1 MRLLHVV
8 PTYVPAWRHGGPIL
22 AVHGLCKALA
32 ARGHEVTVF
41 TTDVHG
47 DGRLDVPLASPVPLD
62 GVQVWYFHVIFP
74 RLSWSPEMGA
84 ALAER
89 TARFDV
95 VHLHSVFLWPTS
107 AAARAAER
115 ADVPYVLS
123 PRGMLVPELIEQRG
137 RFRKRAWML
146 LAERRTLER
155 AAALHVTSELEAEEA
170 ARLGLP
176 LPRAFVI
183 PNGVDLSPNGAGP
196 GREPFLLFLGR
207 VSWKK
212 GLDRLIPALAHAP
225 GAVLKIAGNDEEGL
239 RPELERL
246 AAGAGVAGRV
256 EILGPVHGEEKD
268 ALLRRAAVLVLPSRS
283 ENFGNVVLEAMAAG
297 CPVAVTPEVG
307 LAGTVR
313 ETGAGIVVDADPARL
328 GESLRDLL
336 ADQAR
341 REEMGS
347 RGRAAAERFGWG
359 AVAEAME
366 GLYQTFLSRAPQGRQ
381 EVARGVNPGAT
392 AAGIPI
398 PQPRRGGTSE
408 RER

>member
-8 PTYVPAWRHGGPIL
+8 PTYVPAWRHGGPVL

-47 DGRLDVPLASPVPLD
+47 DERLDVPLCEPVAVD
-62 GVQVWYFHVIFP
+62 GVSVRYFPV
-74 RLSWSPEMGA
+74 RSARTYWSP
-84 ALAER
+84 ALGRALRER
-89 TARFDV
+89 TAGLDL

-123 PRGMLVPELIEQRG
+123 PRGMLVPELFARQG
-137 RFRKRAWML
+137 RLRKTAWML
-146 LAERRTLER
+146 LAERRTIER
-155 AAALHVTSELEAEEA
+155 AAALHVTSALEAEEA
-170 ARLGLP
+170 VRLGLP
-176 LPRAFVI
+176 LPPAWVI
-183 PNGVDLSPNGAGP
+183 PNGVDLAGNGAAP
-196 GREPFLLFLGR
+196 EREPFLLFLGR

-212 GLDRLIPALAHAP
+212 GLDRLVPALAHVP
-225 GAVLKIAGNDEEGL
+225 GAALKIAGNDEEGL

-246 AAGAGVAGRV
+246 AETAGVAPRV
-256 EILGPVHGEEKD
+256 SFLGPVHGEEKES
-268 ALLRRAAVLVLPSRS
+268 LLARAALLVLPSYS

-313 ETGAGIVVDADPARL
+313 ETGAGLVADGDPARL
-328 GESLRDLL
+328 GAALRDLL
-336 ADQAR
+336 ADPAR
-341 REEMGS
+341 REEMGR
-347 RGRAAAERFGWG
+347 RGREAAERFSWA

-366 GLYQTFLSRAPQGRQ
+366 AAYRRI
-381 EVARGVNPGAT
+381 AR
-392 AAGIPI
+392 
-398 PQPRRGGTSE
+398 
-408 RER
+408 